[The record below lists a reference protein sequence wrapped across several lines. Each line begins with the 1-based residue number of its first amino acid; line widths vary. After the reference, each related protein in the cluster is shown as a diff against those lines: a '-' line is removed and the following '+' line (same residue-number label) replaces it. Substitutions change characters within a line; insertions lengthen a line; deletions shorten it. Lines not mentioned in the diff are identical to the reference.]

1 MYRSIRKMLVSR
13 GTGPN
18 SKNVDLPSQ
27 KARDGKE
34 RKRKKRGH
42 TCRTL
47 CMSPPLPHPAYCIPQ
62 RNHMSRPCKIALIA
76 LGIREQPGGVRSI
89 VGGDTGGNGMTSRS
103 RVDSEMVRCSLGVLG
118 YAGRRERGRKLK
130 GFQSRRRK

>member
-1 MYRSIRKMLVSR
+1 ME
-13 GTGPN
+13 GEN
-18 SKNVDLPSQ
+18 E
-27 KARDGKE
+27 KE
-34 RKRKKRGH
+34 GH

-89 VGGDTGGNGMTSRS
+89 VGGDTGGNGMTSGS
-103 RVDSEMVRCSLGVLG
+103 RVDGEVVCCSLGVLG
-118 YAGRRERGRKLK
+118 YAGRRERGGKLK
-130 GFQSRRRK
+130 CFQSGRRKREADVAADVDSDMVSGFSLSRLE